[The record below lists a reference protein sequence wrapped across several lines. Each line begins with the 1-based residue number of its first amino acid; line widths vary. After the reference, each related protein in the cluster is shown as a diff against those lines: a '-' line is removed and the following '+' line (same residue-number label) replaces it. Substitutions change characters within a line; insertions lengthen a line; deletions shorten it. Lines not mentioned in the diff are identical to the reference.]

1 MWIIAVCETPLFS
14 SLEPRQANHSFDE
27 VVNPEIGRDSHR
39 QRYAYRHH
47 ATSADTL
54 RLSIMYSMFS
64 YLHRGLFLNHVVPTS
79 GLPQRV
85 VFLMSEP
92 ERADFDK
99 PWPVVRALIPAALR
113 PKVALVPTVVHE
125 VNR

>member
-54 RLSIMYSMFS
+54 CLSIMYSMFS

-92 ERADFDK
+92 ERADFDIETSCEG
-99 PWPVVRALIPAALR
+99 PDPSSVASESRASSHSGP
-113 PKVALVPTVVHE
+113 
-125 VNR
+125 

>member
-14 SLEPRQANHSFDE
+14 SLEPRQANHSFHE

-47 ATSADTL
+47 ATSADIL
-54 RLSIMYSMFS
+54 CLSIMHSMFS

-99 PWPVVRALIPAALR
+99 PVMRAPIPVALR
-113 PKVALVPTVVHE
+113 PKVAPVPTVVHE
-125 VNR
+125 VNI